1 MINHDAQSLPPAAGP
16 AFFKLI
22 ETAFCSTART

>member
-22 ETAFCSTART
+22 ETAFCSTA